1 MKGITE
7 FLYEAMNVSEAEET
21 IKNKDDFRSYAE
33 NKFKEVFGDKVNE
46 EEMKKVIDGLIEQQE
61 KDNLDWGE
69 VVGML
74 NKSFA
79 A

>member
-7 FLYEAMNVSEAEET
+7 FLYEAINISEAEET

-79 A
+79 K

>member
-79 A
+79 K